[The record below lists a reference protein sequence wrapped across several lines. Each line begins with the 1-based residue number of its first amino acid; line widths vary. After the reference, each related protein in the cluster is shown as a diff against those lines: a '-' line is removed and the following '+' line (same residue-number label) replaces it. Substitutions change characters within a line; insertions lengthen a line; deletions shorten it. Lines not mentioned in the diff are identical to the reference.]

1 MMMSPL
7 LSRNFHCIV
16 VSTRLD
22 ASFADDKI
30 ESRSIEL
37 RNLEIQTDRTVCSSL
52 SFQVSIS
59 LTIPLHPR
67 LLPDE
72 LNLYTHTQIFSLF
85 LFFFISESK
94 RTQILYNRD
103 ASVSIER
110 NLYKKKKR
118 NSFYAELVADGN
130 KLFALEGVKDEGNE
144 RIIYPETFKIAR
156 FKR

>member
-67 LLPDE
+67 LLPDQ
-72 LNLYTHTQIFSLF
+72 LNLYTHTHTQVSLF

-110 NLYKKKKR
+110 NLYKKKKEIRFTR
-118 NSFYAELVADGN
+118 NW
-130 KLFALEGVKDEGNE
+130 
-144 RIIYPETFKIAR
+144 
-156 FKR
+156 